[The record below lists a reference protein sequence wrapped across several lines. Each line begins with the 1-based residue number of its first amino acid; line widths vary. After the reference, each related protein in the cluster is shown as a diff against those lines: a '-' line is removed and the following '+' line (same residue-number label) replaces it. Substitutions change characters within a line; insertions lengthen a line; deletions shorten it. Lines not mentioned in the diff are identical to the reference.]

1 MKIVH
6 GLLTYKNKII
16 SLDTFRKILGV
27 PEDKYPS
34 MRELTR
40 NVISPS
46 LEEVNDRANFA
57 VSLDP
62 IRVGRKI
69 TGFEVLVKNK
79 NTIISEVSCIDR
91 ENEQIHKEIKSTFGI
106 LNESI
111 LENIINNYS
120 EEYIQE
126 KINYTKKYA
135 KRADRFLSYPIFY

>member
-1 MKIVH
+1 
-6 GLLTYKNKII
+6 I

-79 NTIISEVSCIDR
+79 KNTIISEVSCIDR

-106 LNESI
+106 
-111 LENIINNYS
+111 
-120 EEYIQE
+120 
-126 KINYTKKYA
+126 
-135 KRADRFLSYPIFY
+135 